1 MIPIISMA
9 KPTILIVD
17 DEDQFRESLSEAL
30 NIEFHVLTASGVKEG
45 LAVINNNPSS
55 LSLILLDLQMPI
67 LTGVDLLESLRSR
80 NNDTPVFILTGNS
93 SQEWAEKC
101 ADFNVQ
107 GYIKKPVDVV
117 SLICRIKKVLGIED
131 FEVLQELWSGEYESK
146 KELIT
151 PTTIKA
157 LCYIGQNCRNN
168 IDREKIAAYAGIT
181 PQHLS
186 KKFHKETG
194 LNLMEYVK
202 FFRINKSKDLLKSGD
217 RKLSDISALVG
228 IDDVGYYCKLFKEY
242 TGLSPTEYRNHPNHS
257 PMRLMS
263 GTLNIVK

>member
-55 LSLILLDLQMPI
+55 LSLILLDLQMPL
-67 LTGVDLLESLRSR
+67 LTGVDLLESLRNR

-131 FEVLQELWSGEYESK
+131 FEVLQELWSGDYEKRAASLSPVIKNGLRYICDTYSK
-146 KELIT
+146 EF
-151 PTTIKA
+151 
-157 LCYIGQNCRNN
+157 
-168 IDREKIAAYAGIT
+168 DRSKLASFLDISPDY
-181 PQHLS
+181 LS
-186 KKFHKETG
+186 RHFHKECG
-194 LNLMEYVK
+194 LSLHDYVNK
-202 FFRINKSKDLLKSGD
+202 LRVLKSKELLRDSCIKI
-217 RKLSDISALVG
+217 KEIAAAVG
-228 IDDVGYYCKLFKEY
+228 INDVSYFCAMFKEQ
-242 TGLSPTEYRNHPNHS
+242 TGMTPKEYQKK
-257 PMRLMS
+257 
-263 GTLNIVK
+263 I